1 MTWLRPV
8 DRTSGT
14 LTLSAGTLSCLAHH
28 GTPLS
33 KRCPTTT
40 ALERTIVP
48 MDDAERMP
56 PLGAVKP
63 RRKFFDVIH
72 RAQCVAPVTGIL
84 RVSEGLQV
92 IFKIWRRCRV
102 EQEGDSVDARCHLL
116 EQLQPLATHGAF
128 DVDEPGD
135 VAARLR
141 QARNEAAAD
150 RIGNIRKNNGD
161 SAGLTARRAL
171 AGEPSMQRRS
181 DSLGKLS
188 RHSLTL
194 FWRKTHRPRSIRILR
209 LSDQPTFWSPFLN
222 AAIQACPSWLLSGRV
237 ISTPRRR
244 TFAVARGAGRGPY
257 ARSPYPQRQ
266 HRGRFRFGFR
276 RPDPFAGRRA
286 RDRRGCIFQ

>member
-84 RVSEGLQV
+84 RGRPNSEVPFWSALGA
-92 IFKIWRRCRV
+92 CR
-102 EQEGDSVDARCHLL
+102 
-116 EQLQPLATHGAF
+116 
-128 DVDEPGD
+128 
-135 VAARLR
+135 
-141 QARNEAAAD
+141 
-150 RIGNIRKNNGD
+150 
-161 SAGLTARRAL
+161 SAG
-171 AGEPSMQRRS
+171 S
-181 DSLGKLS
+181 
-188 RHSLTL
+188 
-194 FWRKTHRPRSIRILR
+194 
-209 LSDQPTFWSPFLN
+209 
-222 AAIQACPSWLLSGRV
+222 CPS
-237 ISTPRRR
+237 
-244 TFAVARGAGRGPY
+244 
-257 ARSPYPQRQ
+257 
-266 HRGRFRFGFR
+266 
-276 RPDPFAGRRA
+276 
-286 RDRRGCIFQ
+286 